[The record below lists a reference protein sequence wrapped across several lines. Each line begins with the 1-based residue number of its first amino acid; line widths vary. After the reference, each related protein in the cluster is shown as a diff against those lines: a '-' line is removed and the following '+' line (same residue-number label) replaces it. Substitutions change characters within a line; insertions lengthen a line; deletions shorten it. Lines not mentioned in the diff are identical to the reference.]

1 MKQFTRFGN
10 QNRTSFNKLD
20 KKGDFETP
28 RKHLED
34 TAGNEYSYFFLS

>member
-1 MKQFTRFGN
+1 MKQFTRFTN

-20 KKGDFETP
+20 KKGDFEAP

-34 TAGNEYSYFFLS
+34 TAGNESSFQ